1 MRTLMI
7 SLGNCADGVRH
18 SATSAAFE
26 LGPAWHGGQSA
37 IFVRTAKSLEDAH
50 RHVQRAIDENDLLVT
65 IELPDDVEAAY
76 SGMRFDEDGFDDIFP
91 VAREIVRS
99 KASWG

>member
-18 SATSAAFE
+18 SATAAAFE

-65 IELPDDVEAAY
+65 IELPDDAEVAY
-76 SGMRFDEDGFDDIFP
+76 SGMRFDENGFDQIFP
-91 VAREIVRS
+91 ASTEVSRT
-99 KASWG
+99 KA